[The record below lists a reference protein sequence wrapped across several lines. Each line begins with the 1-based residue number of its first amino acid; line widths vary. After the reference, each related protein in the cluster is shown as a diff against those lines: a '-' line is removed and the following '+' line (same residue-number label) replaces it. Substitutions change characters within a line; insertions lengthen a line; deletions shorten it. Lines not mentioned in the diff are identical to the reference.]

1 MQVKGGAVAFFGGL
15 GQLHNTATFQMVHRM
30 KGGARNGTI
39 GGGGGLPFP
48 GFTPCFGSAFASYGI
63 RIQIQ
68 FSVSIWF
75 ERVTVSYRKSQANE
89 GNLPL

>member
-48 GFTPCFGSAFASYGI
+48 GFTPCFGPAFASYGS
-63 RIQIQ
+63 RSSSVFQ
-68 FSVSIWF
+68 FGPGF